1 MSRAPAI
8 ELAPGVF
15 RIPTTPG
22 DLINVFAFVD
32 PDGQVTLIDCGLRTA
47 PKRILAAFEWIGTG
61 PSDVTRIVLTH
72 AHGDHA
78 GGLSRMR
85 GRTGAPVAVHE
96 READYLRTGNTPV
109 RDRATT
115 TTGRVLRRI
124 PDVGFSP
131 IEVSQ
136 ELVDGQVL
144 DVGGGLE
151 VVHTPGHTPGHISLV
166 HQESGVL
173 ITGDALFNWRSRITW
188 PLLTFC
194 TDAAL
199 TRETASRLADLKY
212 DVVAFTH
219 GPEIRDNAREAVRD
233 FLRGQRVAL

>member
-8 ELAPGVF
+8 ELAPGVY
-15 RIPTTPG
+15 RIPTTAG
-22 DLINVFAFVD
+22 DYVNAFAFVD
-32 PDGQVTLIDCGLRTA
+32 PDGQVTLVDCGLRNA
-47 PKRILAAFEWIGTG
+47 PKRILAALGWIGAA
-61 PSDVTRIVLTH
+61 PYDVTRIVLTH
-72 AHGDHA
+72 AHTDHA

-96 READYLRTGNTPV
+96 RDADYVRTGKTPV
-109 RDRATT
+109 RDRSTRG
-115 TTGRVLRRI
+115 GRMLARV
-124 PDVGFSP
+124 PEMGFSP
-131 IEVSQ
+131 VEVSQ

-151 VVHTPGHTPGHISLV
+151 VVHTPGHTPGHMSLV

-173 ITGDALFNWRSRITW
+173 ITGDALFNWRRRITW
-188 PLLTFC
+188 PPVAFC

-199 TRETASRLADLKY
+199 TKETAARLGDLKY

-219 GPEIRDNAREAVRD
+219 GPEIRDNAREAVRG
-233 FLRGQRVAL
+233 FLQDQRVFQ